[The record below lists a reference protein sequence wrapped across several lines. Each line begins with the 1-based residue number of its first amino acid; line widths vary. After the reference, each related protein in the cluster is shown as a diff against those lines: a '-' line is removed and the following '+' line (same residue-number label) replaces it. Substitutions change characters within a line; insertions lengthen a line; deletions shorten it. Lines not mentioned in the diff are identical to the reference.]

1 MLDQNPQ
8 CGGESK
14 ERFLPLFKYISQW
27 SSSPPSS
34 SSSSSSLSNLSSHY
48 TQTSSEKNRHV
59 SFLLTFSCGARGR
72 GKSIAHE
79 LLEHLISIF
88 GIGPILSRVSHES
101 NLLVL
106 TLNLF
111 DRKLLHQLWLYR
123 RILDF

>member
-79 LLEHLISIF
+79 LLEHLISILQITHTTDHIQQNETASF
-88 GIGPILSRVSHES
+88 TTPQAAHSLI
-101 NLLVL
+101 
-106 TLNLF
+106 
-111 DRKLLHQLWLYR
+111 
-123 RILDF
+123 